1 MGHEWTR
8 IHTNKTKMSCAALFV
23 VAMACGRIWPV
34 ECRLFPDGEAAVCE
48 LVSGGELRAPRQLL
62 AHAEFGTEGL
72 SAILVGERIYFVNR
86 AGNTAPALKFDNG
99 PDYFVEGLARTV
111 KDGKIGFVNTALE
124 PVVAPVW
131 DFAFPFSN
139 GVAAVCNGCMAA
151 GGEHQMVTGG
161 KWGYIDKRG
170 KVLVPVRYDR
180 DELPAMKE

>member
-1 MGHEWTR
+1 MNTD
-8 IHTNKTKMSCAALFV
+8 KTKTSCAALMV
-23 VAMACGRIWPV
+23 VAMACGRMRPV
-34 ECRLFPDGEAAVCE
+34 ECRLFPDGEVAVCQQAPDRFVT
-48 LVSGGELRAPRQLL
+48 VSRQSL
-62 AHAEFGTEGL
+62 AHAEFGAEGL

-139 GVAAVCNGCMAA
+139 GVAAVCSGCMAA
-151 GGEHQMVTGG
+151 GGEHQLVTGG